1 MTREECE
8 ERWATNIIPAVFSAE
23 NAIRK
28 HLQAILKEYAGD
40 KEKAARMYAKAIAKE
55 IVRRTSDEELAQME

>member
-23 NAIRK
+23 NAITE
-28 HLQAILKEYAGD
+28 HLQAILKEYASD

>member
-8 ERWATNIIPAVFSAE
+8 EMWATNIIPAVFNAE
-23 NAIRK
+23 NAIRE